1 MPGGP
6 EFGGQNTWKIRSEG
20 QITDLILAAVDQIT
34 WSGPDCPGTGILP
47 SAKSKQE
54 AACIAARLA

>member
-20 QITDLILAAVDQIT
+20 QITSTSFLQQWTRLPVRDQIVLAQG
-34 WSGPDCPGTGILP
+34 SYRAPK
-47 SAKSKQE
+47 ASKRRH
-54 AACIAARLA
+54 ALRLA